1 MGINLLNSDDTA
13 TPAPSGSVCSRSD
26 CSNILGPNC
35 SSQCCGDW
43 LVDEA
48 PCNACQQERCSNAPP
63 PSQNLYPNIV
73 GASVPKFGPVID
85 GNFRSMERDI
95 VRQVWNTNCYG
106 KTSHRGP
113 QIGGFRRVMN
123 AGDYLGRVN
132 AGCGGSN
139 QITKRPGSLV
149 LSTKDG
155 VRRCN
160 SEVPVANT
168 NVKYVYDSSDFIRYR
183 REKSINK
190 GYAGGRTDCDKGPH
204 HLMTDYSYGGSGFP
218 LGRGRQM
225 FVNGMNSYGH

>member
-1 MGINLLNSDDTA
+1 MAMIHNS
-13 TPAPSGSVCSRSD
+13 
-26 CSNILGPNC
+26 
-35 SSQCCGDW
+35 
-43 LVDEA
+43 
-48 PCNACQQERCSNAPP
+48 
-63 PSQNLYPNIV
+63 YPNIV
-73 GASVPKFGPVID
+73 GASVPKFGSVID

-95 VRQVWNTNCYG
+95 VRQVWNTNCYNKG
-106 KTSHRGP
+106 KSTSGP

-123 AGDYLGRVN
+123 AGDYLARVN
-132 AGCGGSN
+132 DGCGGSN
-139 QITKRPGSLV
+139 QITNRPGSLV

-160 SEVPVANT
+160 SEIPVANT

-190 GYAGGRTDCDKGPH
+190 GYAGGRSSCNTSDKHPN
-204 HLMTDYSYGGSGFP
+204 LITDYSYGGSGVP

>member
-1 MGINLLNSDDTA
+1 MA
-13 TPAPSGSVCSRSD
+13 TVHKG
-26 CSNILGPNC
+26 
-35 SSQCCGDW
+35 
-43 LVDEA
+43 
-48 PCNACQQERCSNAPP
+48 
-63 PSQNLYPNIV
+63 YPNIV
-73 GASVPKFGPVID
+73 GSSVPKFGAVID
-85 GNFRSMERDI
+85 GNFRSMERDV

-106 KTSHRGP
+106 NKTTPNKGP

-123 AGDYLGRVN
+123 AGDYLSRVN
-132 AGCGGSN
+132 NSWGGSN

-155 VRRCN
+155 VKRCN
-160 SEVPVANT
+160 SHIPVANT

-190 GYAGGRTDCDKGPH
+190 GYAGGRTDCNKSKSNS
-204 HLMTDYSYGGSGFP
+204 LVTDYSYGGSGVP

>member
-1 MGINLLNSDDTA
+1 MAMVHDG
-13 TPAPSGSVCSRSD
+13 
-26 CSNILGPNC
+26 
-35 SSQCCGDW
+35 
-43 LVDEA
+43 
-48 PCNACQQERCSNAPP
+48 
-63 PSQNLYPNIV
+63 YPNIV
-73 GASVPKFGPVID
+73 GASVPKFGSVID
-85 GNFRSMERDI
+85 GNFRSIERYV

-106 KTSHRGP
+106 KGPKQGP

-132 AGCGGSN
+132 YACGGSN

-149 LSTKDG
+149 LTTKDG

-160 SEVPVANT
+160 ETVPVANT

-190 GYAGGRTDCDKGPH
+190 GYAGGRTDCDISDKPAI
-204 HLMTDYSYGGSGFP
+204 LMTDYSYGGSGFP
-218 LGRGRQM
+218 LGRGRHM

>member
-1 MGINLLNSDDTA
+1 MAMVDD
-13 TPAPSGSVCSRSD
+13 
-26 CSNILGPNC
+26 
-35 SSQCCGDW
+35 
-43 LVDEA
+43 
-48 PCNACQQERCSNAPP
+48 
-63 PSQNLYPNIV
+63 YPNIV

-106 KTSHRGP
+106 KNNSRGP

-123 AGDYLGRVN
+123 AGDYLSRVN
-132 AGCGGSN
+132 DDCGGSN
-139 QITKRPGSLV
+139 QITSRPGSLV
-149 LSTKDG
+149 LTTKDG

-160 SEVPVANT
+160 SEIPVANT

-190 GYAGGRTDCDKGPH
+190 GYAGGRTDCDKGKPRP
-204 HLMTDYSYGGSGFP
+204 LMTDYSYGGSGFP

>member
-1 MGINLLNSDDTA
+1 MAIVHNGF
-13 TPAPSGSVCSRSD
+13 
-26 CSNILGPNC
+26 
-35 SSQCCGDW
+35 
-43 LVDEA
+43 
-48 PCNACQQERCSNAPP
+48 
-63 PSQNLYPNIV
+63 PNIV
-73 GASVPKFGPVID
+73 GASVPKFGSVID

-95 VRQVWNTNCYG
+95 VRQAWNTNCYG
-106 KTSHRGP
+106 KKNHRGP
-113 QIGGFRRVMN
+113 QIGGFRQVMN
-123 AGDYLGRVN
+123 AGDYLSRVN
-132 AGCGGSN
+132 DGCGGSN

-160 SEVPVANT
+160 SEIPVANT

-190 GYAGGRTDCDKGPH
+190 GYAGGRTDCDTSDKQAN
-204 HLMTDYSYGGSGFP
+204 LMTDYSYGGSGFP

>member
-1 MGINLLNSDDTA
+1 MAVVHDN
-13 TPAPSGSVCSRSD
+13 
-26 CSNILGPNC
+26 
-35 SSQCCGDW
+35 
-43 LVDEA
+43 
-48 PCNACQQERCSNAPP
+48 
-63 PSQNLYPNIV
+63 YPNIV

-85 GNFRSMERDI
+85 GNFRSMERDV
-95 VRQVWNTNCYG
+95 VRQVWNTNCYSKG
-106 KTSHRGP
+106 TKHSGP

-123 AGDYLGRVN
+123 AGDYLARVN
-132 AGCGGSN
+132 DGCGGSN
-139 QITKRPGSLV
+139 QINSRPGALV

-160 SEVPVANT
+160 SDIPVANT

-190 GYAGGRTDCDKGPH
+190 GYAGGRTDCDKDKSR

>member
-1 MGINLLNSDDTA
+1 MVHG
-13 TPAPSGSVCSRSD
+13 
-26 CSNILGPNC
+26 
-35 SSQCCGDW
+35 
-43 LVDEA
+43 
-48 PCNACQQERCSNAPP
+48 
-63 PSQNLYPNIV
+63 YPNIV

-95 VRQVWNTNCYG
+95 VRQVWNTNCYSKG
-106 KTSHRGP
+106 TKHGGP

-123 AGDYLGRVN
+123 AGDYLARVN
-132 AGCGGSN
+132 DGCGGSN
-139 QITKRPGSLV
+139 QINSRPGALV

-160 SEVPVANT
+160 SEIPVANT

>member
-1 MGINLLNSDDTA
+1 MVHDG
-13 TPAPSGSVCSRSD
+13 
-26 CSNILGPNC
+26 
-35 SSQCCGDW
+35 
-43 LVDEA
+43 
-48 PCNACQQERCSNAPP
+48 
-63 PSQNLYPNIV
+63 YPNIV
-73 GASVPKFGPVID
+73 GASVPKFGSVID

-106 KTSHRGP
+106 KETKQGP
-113 QIGGFRRVMN
+113 KIGGFRRVMN

-132 AGCGGSN
+132 YGCGGSN
-139 QITKRPGSLV
+139 QITKRPGSLI

-160 SEVPVANT
+160 TKIPVANT

-183 REKSINK
+183 REKNINK
-190 GYAGGRTDCDKGPH
+190 GYAGGRTDCDSSDKPH
-204 HLMTDYSYGGSGFP
+204 NIITDYSYGGSGFP